1 MISARTA
8 ANCIAAA
15 GLAGASVLL
24 RFSPQEYS
32 FYPRCPFYALTGH
45 YCPGCGATRA
55 IAELLHGHVAAALH
69 FNAAVTLLL
78 PMLLWYFGTMYW
90 TAVQDNRVVAA
101 SPAVVME
108 SRACLRLALWRSKRF
123 GINDFLRSTETESC
137 FRRAFDD

>member
-1 MISARTA
+1 MISARAA

-90 TAVQDNRVVAA
+90 TAVLDNRVEWPQVPQCSWRAA
-101 SPAVVME
+101 LACVTVFGVVRDLSPTI
-108 SRACLRLALWRSKRF
+108 F
-123 GINDFLRSTETESC
+123 
-137 FRRAFDD
+137 

>member
-1 MISARTA
+1 MISARA
-8 ANCIAAA
+8 SANCIAAA

-90 TAVQDNRVVAA
+90 AAVLDNRVEWPQVPQWSWRAVLVGVLLFGVA
-101 SPAVVME
+101 
-108 SRACLRLALWRSKRF
+108 RDLALTIF
-123 GINDFLRSTETESC
+123 
-137 FRRAFDD
+137 

>member
-1 MISARTA
+1 MISARAT

-15 GLAGASVLL
+15 GLAGASMLL

-55 IAELLHGHVAAALH
+55 IAELLHGHVSAALH

-90 TAVQDNRVVAA
+90 TAVLDNRVEWPQVPQWSWRAVLAGVLLFGVA
-101 SPAVVME
+101 
-108 SRACLRLALWRSKRF
+108 RDLALTIF
-123 GINDFLRSTETESC
+123 
-137 FRRAFDD
+137 

>member
-1 MISARTA
+1 M
-8 ANCIAAA
+8 
-15 GLAGASVLL
+15 LL

-55 IAELLHGHVAAALH
+55 IAELLHGHVSAALH

-90 TAVQDNRVVAA
+90 TAVLDNRVEWPQVPQWSWRAVLAGVLLFGVA
-101 SPAVVME
+101 
-108 SRACLRLALWRSKRF
+108 RDLALTIF
-123 GINDFLRSTETESC
+123 
-137 FRRAFDD
+137 